1 MRSTDFPWRPPLTP
15 DWSDR
20 LAEIEAVIADAGK
33 PDYAAIKTLANQQ
46 LGMREQ
52 LRIERLA
59 KKLQKPELQ
68 DAAFAPVTIG
78 LLGSRTLSYLPGP
91 LAASGLA
98 RGLIVSSVEAH
109 YDSVASFA
117 FSPANCFDRALDAV
131 LVVLDESAFA
141 SKRAVLD
148 QAAEI
153 DALGDAENLVAA
165 LAAAAQ
171 EKTGCPAIIATLPG
185 DVQVSSVELATP
197 GTSARFRH
205 RVNLMLAEG
214 AMEGRWL
221 LWDQAA
227 LASRAG
233 LENWLDPVRYH
244 AAKIPFSIDLCPLA
258 ADNIASIL
266 ATMKGKSARGIIL
279 DLDNT
284 LWGGV
289 IGDDGLEGIRLGQ
302 NSPEGEAY
310 VAFQNFIMSLRDR
323 GVVLAVCSKNNDEI
337 AREPFRSHSEMV
349 IKEGHVA
356 VFQANWSDKATNIRS
371 IAETLSL
378 GLESFVF
385 VDDNPAERERVRQE
399 LPLVST
405 VEIGDDPSFY
415 IERIAQSGLFDHLS
429 LNKEDV
435 SRAESYGGR
444 AAAAEIRAKIG
455 NYEDYLTSLE
465 MRLSIDPFDAPGRS
479 RITQLVN
486 KSNQFNLT
494 TKRYGEEDIRAM
506 EDDPGLIGWQVRLED
521 KFAQHGMI
529 GVVIARKGAKEWS
542 IDTWLQSCRVLER
555 GVEQCVMNRLFQT
568 AAEAGVEKVRAL
580 YIPTDRNGMVSDFYT
595 RLGFQIDKE
604 NADGSVEYCCDVT
617 DYEPHRT
624 FIDVSLAERTLVS
637 GDA

>member
-1 MRSTDFPWRPPLTP
+1 MTSDNFPWRPPLAQNWTE
-15 DWSDR
+15 R
-20 LAEIEAVIADAGK
+20 LADIEATVADGSA
-33 PDYAAIKTLANQQ
+33 PDYVALKTLANQQ

-59 KKLQKPELQ
+59 KKLAKADLPKSG
-68 DAAFAPVTIG
+68 FAEVTIG
-78 LLGSRTLSYLPGP
+78 LLGNRTLSYLPDP

-98 RGLIVSSVEAH
+98 RGLAISSLEAH

-117 FSPANCFDRALDAV
+117 FSPADCFGRPLDA
-131 LVVLDESAFA
+131 LLIVLDESAFA
-141 SKRAVLD
+141 SKRPILD
-148 QAAEI
+148 RE
-153 DALGDAENLVAA
+153 AENEALADAKNLFTA

-171 EKTGCPAIIATLPG
+171 EKSGCPAIFATLPG
-185 DVQVSSVELATP
+185 AMQVSSVELATP

-205 RVNLMLAEG
+205 RINLMLADG

-227 LASRAG
+227 LASRVG
-233 LENWLDPVRYH
+233 LDKWLDPVRYH
-244 AAKIPFSIDLCPLA
+244 AAKIPFSVDVCPLA
-258 ADNIASIL
+258 ADSIAALL
-266 ATMKGKSARGIIL
+266 AAMKGKAARGIIL

-289 IGDDGLEGIRLGQ
+289 IGDDGLAGIRLGQ
-302 NSPEGEAY
+302 NSPEGEAF
-310 VAFQNFIMSLRDR
+310 VAFQNFVLGLRER
-323 GVVLAVCSKNNDEI
+323 GIVLAVCSKNTDEI
-337 AREPFRSHSEMV
+337 AREPFRNHSEMV
-349 IKEGHVA
+349 IKEDHVA
-356 VFQANWSDKATNIRS
+356 VFQANWSDKATNIKT

-385 VDDNPAERERVRQE
+385 IDDNAAERERVRQE

-415 IERIAQSGLFDHLS
+415 IERIAQSGLFDHLP

-455 NYEDYLTSLE
+455 NYDDYLTSLE
-465 MRLSIDPFDAPGRS
+465 MRMSIDPFDDAGRS
-479 RITQLVN
+479 RITQLIN

-494 TKRYGEEDIRAM
+494 TRRYGEEEVRKM
-506 EDDPGLIGWQVRLED
+506 QDDPELMGWQVRLED

-529 GVVIARKGAKEWS
+529 GVVIVRKDAAEWT

-555 GVEQCVMNRLFQT
+555 GVEQCVMNCLFET
-568 AAEAGVEKVRAL
+568 AAQAGIEKIHSI
-580 YIPTDRNGMVSDFYT
+580 YIPTDRNGMVSDFYS
-595 RLGFQIDKE
+595 RLGFAVGDR
-604 NADGSVEYCCDVT
+604 NDDGSVTYSCGVP

-624 FIDVSLAERTLVS
+624 FIDVSLES
-637 GDA
+637 Q